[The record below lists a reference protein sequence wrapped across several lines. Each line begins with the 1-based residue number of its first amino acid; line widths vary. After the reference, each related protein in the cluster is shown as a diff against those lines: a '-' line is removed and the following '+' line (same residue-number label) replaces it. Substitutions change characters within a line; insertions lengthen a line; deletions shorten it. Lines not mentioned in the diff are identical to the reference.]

1 MINHQKL
8 KNEVLDKFISEDLE
22 GYLPSE
28 LLAKNLKL
36 TSHLESIHESLHVL
50 TGGSVTRPMV
60 GTITPN
66 AGASTEYVLLMFDA
80 FKAVADGVL
89 SSEDFEKFPHE
100 KNALQSLLKLTNGDQ
115 SQVKKLF
122 KLEESATSPEELQI
136 LCTFVAES
144 SKAYIAATSQWIN
157 NVAREGRDLDVTKYM
172 LRVQMAEESQKAEEP
187 LTPVN
192 KIYLNSNI
200 ARACLEGR
208 GTAEG
213 LEGFTESPGTST
225 TSRSGATV
233 LKDSS
238 NQVATKL

>member
-1 MINHQKL
+1 MINHLKF
-8 KNEVLDKFISEDLE
+8 KNEVLEKFNSEDL
-22 GYLPSE
+22 YLPHE

-50 TGGSVTRPMV
+50 TGGATTMPMV
-60 GTITPN
+60 GTVAPN
-66 AGASTEYVLLMFDA
+66 AGASAEYVLLMFDA

-89 SSEDFEKFPHE
+89 DSEDFKKLPHE
-100 KNALQSLLKLTNGDQ
+100 KNALQRLLNFANGDQ
-115 SQVKKLF
+115 DQVKRLF
-122 KLEESATSPEELQI
+122 KLEESAWSPEELKS

-172 LRVQMAEESQKAEEP
+172 LRVQMAEESQKTGEP

-208 GTAEG
+208 GTAGG

-225 TSRSGATV
+225 ASRSRATV

-238 NQVATKL
+238 GQVATEL